1 MAKWVTFYE
10 DIFNGVS
17 DVEIHKD
24 KETATKYFQTHYRQY
39 FQLSSKIKV
48 ELPMTYGFPFRRYYG
63 TSLTKFKKIH
73 KEYFEQEKSNV

>member
-1 MAKWVTFYE
+1 MAKWVTYYE

-17 DVEIHKD
+17 DVAIHKN

-48 ELPMTYGFPFRRYYG
+48 ELPMTYGFPLRRYCG
-63 TSLTKFKKIH
+63 ISLTKFKKLH
-73 KEYFEQEKSNV
+73 KEYFEQEKNNV